1 VNTNQNTLKTTTMS
15 HFSTIK
21 TKLKNKP
28 ILQEALELLQ
38 YDVKQD
44 QELKVTGAHGIGHE
58 TVEAE
63 LAIGTDIGF
72 RLNEITG
79 VYELVADLET
89 WNQPIPVE
97 RLLDKV
103 NQQYARMT
111 IHNTVKKMGFQVQ
124 EEWEMDDN
132 SIELTVTR
140 WT

>member
-1 VNTNQNTLKTTTMS
+1 M
-15 HFSTIK
+15 
-21 TKLKNKP
+21 
-28 ILQEALELLQ
+28 LQ

-44 QELKVTGAHGIGHE
+44 QELRVTGSHGIGHE

-72 RLNEITG
+72 RMHPFTG
-79 VYELVADLET
+79 EYELVADLET

-97 RLLDKV
+97 RFMDKV

-111 IHNTVKKMGFQVQ
+111 IHNTVKEMGFQVE

-140 WT
+140 WNV

>member
-1 VNTNQNTLKTTTMS
+1 MS
-15 HFSTIK
+15 HFSRIK
-21 TKLKNKP
+21 TKIKHKTELE
-28 ILQEALELLQ
+28 EALVLLQ
-38 YDVKQD
+38 YDVKED

-72 RLNEITG
+72 RMHPLTG
-79 VYELVADLET
+79 EYELVADLET

-97 RLLDKV
+97 RLIDKV
-103 NQQYARMT
+103 TQQYARMS
-111 IHNTVKKMGFQVQ
+111 IHNTVKDMGFEVE

-140 WT
+140 WV

>member
-1 VNTNQNTLKTTTMS
+1 MS

-63 LAIGTDIGF
+63 LSIGTDIGF

>member
-1 VNTNQNTLKTTTMS
+1 MS

-28 ILQEALELLQ
+28 ILQEALEILQ
-38 YDVKQD
+38 YNVTED

-63 LAIGTDIGF
+63 LAIGTDVGF

-97 RLLDKV
+97 RFIDKV

-111 IHNTVKKMGFQVQ
+111 IHNTVKEMGFQVE
-124 EEWEMDDN
+124 EEWEMIDG
-132 SIELTVTR
+132 SIELTVNR
-140 WT
+140 WIGSSVD

>member
-1 VNTNQNTLKTTTMS
+1 MS

-21 TKLKNKP
+21 TRIKKKP
-28 ILQEALELLQ
+28 QLIEALELLQ
-38 YDVKQD
+38 YNVTED
-44 QELKVTGAHGIGHE
+44 QELKVTGTHGIKHE

-63 LAIGTDIGF
+63 VAITKDIGF
-72 RLNEITG
+72 RINPMTG
-79 VYELVADLET
+79 DYELVADLET

-97 RLLDKV
+97 RFVDKV
-103 NQQYARMT
+103 TQQYARMT
-111 IHNTVKKMGFQVQ
+111 IHDNIKQKGWEVA

>member
-1 VNTNQNTLKTTTMS
+1 MS

-28 ILQEALELLQ
+28 QLVEALELLQ
-38 YDVKQD
+38 YEVKED
-44 QELKVTGAHGIGHE
+44 QELRVTGSHGIGHE

-63 LAIGTDIGF
+63 VAIGTDIGF
-72 RLNEITG
+72 RMHPVTG
-79 VYELVADLET
+79 EYELVADLET

-97 RLLDKV
+97 RLIDKV
-103 NQQYARMT
+103 TQQYARMS
-111 IHNTVKKMGFQVQ
+111 IHNTVKDMGFEVE

-140 WT
+140 WV